1 MVSALGMCVAVGALI
16 LILSVFNGL
25 ESLVTSLYNTFNPDL
40 KITPK
45 QGKVFLSN
53 DEQMAALKE
62 VDGVETV
69 AFVLEEM
76 GVLRYDNKIT
86 PCRLKGV
93 DENFLQ
99 VAGVEDLAM
108 LDGEFTTNENG
119 SYKAVV
125 GLGIQRALRI
135 SLLNEFEKL
144 EILMPKRKGKMTSSN
159 PERAFNFKSVYP
171 SGVFS
176 IQEEFDR
183 EFVFIALPLLR
194 ELLEYDENYLSQLE
208 VKIKAEADPNVV
220 KKGLLAV
227 LGNDF
232 EVKTRFE
239 QDEFLY
245 KIMKSEKLVV
255 FLILTLILCV
265 AAFNII
271 GSLSMLVIEK
281 TKDIAILRSMGADSG
296 LIKRI
301 FLIEGFL
308 LSFIGGVIGMAIAF
322 VVCFI
327 QQKFEVLKIQGDS
340 LLIDAY
346 PIEMR
351 LSDFLLVL
359 LTIVVISIV
368 AAWFP
373 ADRASKQEGI
383 LKGA

>member
-45 QGKVFLSN
+45 QGKVFLN
-53 DEQMAALKE
+53 TEEQLAALQA

-69 AFVLEEM
+69 ALVLEEM
-76 GVLRYDNKIT
+76 GVLRYDDKIT

-93 DENFLQ
+93 DEDFLQ
-99 VAGVEDLAM
+99 VAGVDDIAM
-108 LDGEFTTNENG
+108 LDGDFVMKENNAFR
-119 SYKAVV
+119 AVV

-144 EILMPKRKGKMTSSN
+144 EILMPKRKGKLTSSN

-183 EFVFIALPLLR
+183 EFVFIALPLMQ
-194 ELLEYDENYLSQLE
+194 ELLEYDENYLSQFE
-208 VKIKAEADPNVV
+208 VKLKAEADPKDV
-220 KKGLLAV
+220 KEKLMAV
-227 LGNDF
+227 LGTDF

-245 KIMKSEKLVV
+245 KVMKSEKLVV
-255 FLILTLILCV
+255 FLILTLILAV

-301 FLIEGFL
+301 FLLEGFL
-308 LSFIGGVIGMAIAF
+308 LSFLGGVIGMGIAF

-346 PIEMR
+346 PVEMR
-351 LSDFLLVL
+351 LSDFILVL
-359 LTIVVISIV
+359 LTIIVISTI

-373 ADRASKQEGI
+373 ADRASKQDGI
-383 LKGA
+383 LKSA